1 MSGSLTRGLDL
12 TISNL
17 RNLTSVDLLGVW
29 YILDSLLLLVNAL
42 SILNSL
48 NRWLL
53 RLGVLNI

>member
-48 NRWLL
+48 NRWRL
-53 RLGVLNI
+53 RLGVLNV